1 MNKLSIYEKK
11 FKGGKDG
18 KGFKKTFARTEAGS
32 VLECQMSETAKAELV
47 LAKLEW
53 PVIALVDEGDYF
65 IKDKAYTAKDGSSKT
80 KEILVIKAWNSLSQG
95 EFRNKTLSDIDAER
109 AD

>member
-1 MNKLSIYEKK
+1 MNKLSIYAKS
-11 FKGGKDG
+11 FKAKDG
-18 KGFKKTFARTEAGS
+18 KSFTKLFARTEAGS
-32 VLECQMSETAKAELV
+32 VIECQMSKTAEAELT
-47 LAKLEW
+47 LSKLNW
-53 PVIALVDEGDYF
+53 PVIALVEEGDYF